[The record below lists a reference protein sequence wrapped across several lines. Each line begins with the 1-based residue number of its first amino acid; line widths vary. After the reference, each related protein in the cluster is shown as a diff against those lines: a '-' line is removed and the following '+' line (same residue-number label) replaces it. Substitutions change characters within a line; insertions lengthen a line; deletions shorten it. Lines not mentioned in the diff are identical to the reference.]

1 MLRSFLTTLV
11 STSFPSESHITS
23 LQASL
28 LKAMY
33 ASSSSVSPS
42 ITPFV
47 EDAHG
52 GVFALSGC

>member
-1 MLRSFLTTLV
+1 M
-11 STSFPSESHITS
+11 TS

-42 ITPFV
+42 ITPLV
-47 EDAHG
+47 DDAQG
-52 GVFALSGC
+52 GVFALSGCCVVIVLGMNLFSSTKLS